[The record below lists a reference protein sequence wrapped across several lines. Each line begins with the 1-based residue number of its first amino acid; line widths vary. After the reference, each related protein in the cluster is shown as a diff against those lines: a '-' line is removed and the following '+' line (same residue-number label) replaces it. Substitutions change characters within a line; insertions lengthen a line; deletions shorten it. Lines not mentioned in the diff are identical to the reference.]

1 MKLLVTRPALDA
13 GPLADLLTADG
24 HTVLLDPLLAIRF
37 REAAA
42 LDLDGV
48 TGLLFTSGN
57 GVRAFAALSDRRD
70 LAVYAVGDRTATI
83 AHEQGFA
90 QIESADG
97 DVAALAALV
106 TARRQPG
113 DGILLHVTGN
123 AVAGDLAQRLDAAG
137 FTLRRATLYA
147 AEPAAELA
155 PETQAALADGTLDGV
170 LLFSPRT
177 ARQFTT
183 LVHLSG
189 LGAERLA
196 AWCLSPAVAE
206 ALGDLKLA
214 HVHVAAEPT
223 QAALLSLVPSARPSP
238 SRPKEEFLSEAPVD
252 QTIEPTPEAP
262 PPTPPKRHSRAMPL
276 ILGGAAILIAA
287 GGIAV
292 MTPFV
297 KDRLIAAGLMKA
309 GPTATASSDAGSP
322 PPAEAPA
329 TPAPVQAAA
338 EPPAPTPDQ
347 TSAPSPGPS
356 ETAASTPAPVNPG
369 AIAPTNPVYASA
381 EPARDSG
388 LAARLDADEARIDH
402 LQSAADSVGALQ
414 QKLAALD
421 AKPTVDPASL
431 QALAAELQRLSTS
444 LGEAGSRI
452 AKLEAQVQQQATAQ
466 RNEKATVLALAE
478 LKDRLAGSGPF
489 DGPVAVLKAA
499 AGDDPATAPSLA
511 ILDKFAAHGV
521 TGRATLA
528 IELDGLPA
536 AINQPAAPPADAGL
550 WQRIE
555 ARAEK
560 LVTIRRVD
568 DGSGA
573 DKLPPGPDRSL
584 AIAAA
589 ALKSG
594 DLAGA
599 VEAMKDLDGRAA
611 EVAKPWLTAA
621 GDRLAVEQAVDRL
634 TAAATQR
641 LQAPADQ
648 GAAQ

>member
-57 GVRAFAALSDRRD
+57 GVRAFATLSDRRD
-70 LAVYAVGDRTATI
+70 LAVYAVGDRTATL
-83 AHEQGFA
+83 AREQGFA

-97 DVAALAALV
+97 DVAALATLV
-106 TARRQPG
+106 AARRQPG
-113 DGILLHVTGN
+113 DGTLLHVTGN
-123 AVAGDLAQRLDAAG
+123 EVAGDLAQRLDAAG

-147 AEPAAELA
+147 AEPATALA
-155 PETQAALADGTLDGV
+155 PETRAALADGTLDGV

-183 LVHLSG
+183 LIRLSG
-189 LGAERLA
+189 LGAEPLS

-206 ALGDLKLA
+206 ALGDLELA
-214 HVHVAAEPT
+214 HIHVAAEPT

-262 PPTPPKRHSRAMPL
+262 PPAPPKRHSRAMPL

-309 GPTATASSDAGSP
+309 GPTATASSTAGSP
-322 PPAEAPA
+322 PPAEAPP

-338 EPPAPTPDQ
+338 EPPTPTPDQ
-347 TSAPSPGPS
+347 PPAPSPS
-356 ETAASTPAPVNPG
+356 ETAAGTPAPANPG
-369 AIAPTNPVYASA
+369 AIPPTNPVYASA

-431 QALAAELQRLSTS
+431 QALAAELQRLSAS

-536 AINQPAAPPADAGL
+536 AINQPTAPPADAGL

-584 AIAAA
+584 AIATA

-599 VEAMKDLDGRAA
+599 VEAVKGLDGRAA
-611 EVAKPWLTAA
+611 EIAGPWLAAA

-641 LQAPADQ
+641 LQAPANQ